1 MNIVPPRR
9 GRSRFSKAAGMVTA
23 LLVSA
28 ALGLGSVA
36 AAAPA
41 AAAEIQAP
49 DAADAAV
56 SATDQQ
62 IINLF
67 DGFNKVRKSKGWP
80 AVRIGLT
87 ASTVN
92 QELADEMARFN
103 NFVGSLGPENDPRI
117 GAWSSASTTNFRG
130 RDGFV
135 EDFLSDLNPFT
146 LTKSNQVIGIGL
158 GLSTH
163 KEYWASTSYYTFDTM
178 PAKTYAT
185 AQEYLKA
192 RDIAS
197 GAIFKDVP
205 GHAQF
210 AREISWMA
218 EEGIS
223 TGYPD
228 GTYRPLDNVARNAMA
243 AFMYRLAGKPQLP
256 AGASPFKDVRKGDAF
271 AGEMLWLAR
280 KGVSTGWPDGTY
292 RPMNPV
298 NRDAMAAFMYRL
310 AGSPKF
316 TPPKKSPFQDVS
328 TSNQFYKEISW
339 LAAEGIST
347 GWDWGYGVKKFEPGQ
362 PVKRDAMAAFMYR
375 FAQNGYPVTK

>member
-1 MNIVPPRR
+1 MNTAPTRPW
-9 GRSRFSKAAGMVTA
+9 RSPFSKAAAMVTA
-23 LLVSA
+23 LLVTA
-28 ALGLGSVA
+28 ALGLGSA
-36 AAAPA
+36 AGAAPA
-41 AAAEIQAP
+41 AAAEIQGP
-49 DAADAAV
+49 DAEASAV
-56 SATDQQ
+56 SKADQQ
-62 IINLF
+62 IINIF

-80 AVRIGLT
+80 AVRLGLT

-92 QELADEMARFN
+92 QELADKMARAQ
-103 NFVGSLGPENDPRI
+103 NFVESPGPENDPRI
-117 GAWSSASTTNFRG
+117 DTWSSSSTTNFRG

-135 EDFLSDLNPFT
+135 KEWLGDINPLTLN
-146 LTKSNQVIGIGL
+146 KSNQVIGIGL
-158 GLSTH
+158 GMDTQG
-163 KEYWASTSYYTFDTM
+163 EFWASTSYYTFDVM
-178 PAKTYAT
+178 PAKTFST

-192 RDIAS
+192 RNSAS
-197 GAIFKDVP
+197 GSVFKDVP

-210 AREISWMA
+210 AKEIAWMSDQ
-218 EEGIS
+218 GIS

-243 AFMYRLAGKPQLP
+243 AFMYRLSGKPQL
-256 AGASPFKDVRKGDAF
+256 AGGASPFKDVRKNDAF